1 MKEHIDTELQGTGRS
16 EKRSS
21 MKLVVL
27 GATGGTGLEL
37 VRQAIERGHFVTALV
52 RSPDRLKVFRDRI
65 AIEQGDL
72 LNRAELEKV
81 IQGHDAVLSGFGPCA
96 PVSKRKLTR
105 TFDSNS
111 LAP

>member
-52 RSPDRLKVFRDRI
+52 RSPDRLKLFRDRI

-72 LNRAELEKV
+72 LNRAELEKLYKV
-81 IQGHDAVLSGFGPCA
+81 TMRFC
-96 PVSKRKLTR
+96 R
-105 TFDSNS
+105 DSVRARLCRNES
-111 LAP
+111 